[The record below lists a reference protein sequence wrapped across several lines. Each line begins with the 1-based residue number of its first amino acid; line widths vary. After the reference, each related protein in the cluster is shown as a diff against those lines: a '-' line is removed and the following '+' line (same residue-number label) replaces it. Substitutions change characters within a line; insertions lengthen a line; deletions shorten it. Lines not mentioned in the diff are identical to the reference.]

1 MSADVGRLLA
11 GLEKIVRRITRRVDY
26 CALYP
31 ARVLS
36 QNADGTL
43 ELAPESETLPAMQAV
58 PYRTIPGVALTV
70 PAGSRVL
77 LGFEDA
83 DPARP
88 AALLWELGTVTR
100 LAVNGSSIRAARE
113 GDDVAASA
121 SMAAWMNAVTAAVN
135 GLTVPGTIPTAPGT
149 LGTVSEGSDV
159 VRIP

>member
-11 GLEKIVRRITRRVDY
+11 GLERIIRRVMRRVDY

-43 ELAPESETLPAMQAV
+43 ELAPESESLPPMSAV
-58 PYRTIPGVALTV
+58 PYRTLAGVALTV

-88 AALLWELGTVTR
+88 VALLWELGTVTR
-100 LAVNGSSIRAARE
+100 LAVNGATTRAARE
-113 GDDVAASA
+113 GDDVTRTDA
-121 SMAAWMNAVTAAVN
+121 MQVWMTAVSGALGILSTP
-135 GLTVPGTIPTAPGT
+135 TVI
-149 LGTVSEGSDV
+149 GTVSEGSDV

>member
-11 GLEKIVRRITRRVDY
+11 GLEKIVRRITRRVDF

-36 QNADGTL
+36 QNANGTL

-58 PYRTIPGVALTV
+58 PYRTLPGVALTV

-88 AALLWELGTVTR
+88 VALLWELGTVTR
-100 LAVNGSSIRAARE
+100 LAVNGSNTRAARE
-113 GDDVAASA
+113 GDDVTSSTAF
-121 SMAAWMNAVTAAVN
+121 AAWAADVSLAL
-135 GLTVPGTIPTAPGT
+135 GLTPPGSTI
-149 LGTVSEGSDV
+149 GTVAEGSDV

>member
-1 MSADVGRLLA
+1 MSADVGRLLG
-11 GLEKIVRRITRRVDY
+11 GLEKIIRRVTRRVDY

-43 ELAPESETLPAMQAV
+43 ELAPESETLPPMGAV
-58 PYRTIPGVALTV
+58 PYRTLAGVSLTV
-70 PAGSRVL
+70 PAGLRVL

-88 AALLWELGTVTR
+88 VVLLWELGTVTR
-100 LAVNGSSIRAARE
+100 LAVNGATTRAARE
-113 GDDVAASA
+113 GDDVAAGVA
-121 SMAAWMNAVTAAVN
+121 MTAWMTAVTTKLN
-135 GLTVPGTIPTAPGT
+135 TGLGTVPTAPGT
-149 LGTVSEGSDV
+149 LGTISEGSDV

>member
-1 MSADVGRLLA
+1 MSADVGRLLT
-11 GLEKIVRRITRRVDY
+11 GLERIIRRVMRRVDF

-43 ELAPESETLPAMQAV
+43 ELAPESESLPPMSAV
-58 PYRTIPGVALTV
+58 PYRTLPGVALTV

-88 AALLWELGTVTR
+88 MALLWELGTVTR
-100 LAVNGSSIRAARE
+100 LAVNGSTTRAARE
-113 GDDVAASA
+113 GDDVAAGVT
-121 SMAAWMNAVTAAVN
+121 MAAWMAAVTTKLNAGTGVVPAA
-135 GLTVPGTIPTAPGT
+135 PSTIGA
-149 LGTVSEGSDV
+149 VSGGSDV

>member
-11 GLEKIVRRITRRVDY
+11 GLEKIVRRITRRVDF

-58 PYRTIPGVALTV
+58 SYRTIPGVALTV

-88 AALLWELGTVTR
+88 VALLWELGTVTR
-100 LAVNGSSIRAARE
+100 LAVNGSTTRAARE
-113 GDDVAASA
+113 GDDVTRTND
-121 SMAAWMNAVTAAVN
+121 MQTWMQSVSTAL
-135 GLTVPGTIPTAPGT
+135 GILSTPTVI
-149 LGTVSEGSDV
+149 GTVSEGSDV

>member
-11 GLEKIVRRITRRVDY
+11 GLEKIIRRVMRRVDY

-43 ELAPESETLPAMQAV
+43 ELAPESESLPPMSAV
-58 PYRTIPGVALTV
+58 RYRTLAGVSLTV

-88 AALLWELGTVTR
+88 VALLWELGTVTR
-100 LAVNGSSIRAARE
+100 LAVNGSTTRAARDGE
-113 GDDVAASA
+113 SVTAGVTMATW
-121 SMAAWMNAVTAAVN
+121 MAAVTTKLNTGA
-135 GLTVPGTIPTAPGT
+135 GTVPDAPST
-149 LGTVSEGSDV
+149 LGAVSGGSDV
-159 VRIP
+159 LRIP

>member
-11 GLEKIVRRITRRVDY
+11 GLEKIIRRVTRRVDY

-36 QNADGTL
+36 QNADGSL
-43 ELAPESETLPAMQAV
+43 ELAPESETLPPMGAV
-58 PYRTIPGVALTV
+58 PYRTLAGVSLTV
-70 PAGSRVL
+70 PAGLRVL

-88 AALLWELGTVTR
+88 VALLWELGTVTR
-100 LAVNGSSIRAARE
+100 LAVNGATTRAARE
-113 GDDVAASA
+113 GDDVTRTAE
-121 SMAAWMNAVTAAVN
+121 MQTWMNAVSAAL
-135 GLTVPGTIPTAPGT
+135 GILSTPTVIGTI
-149 LGTVSEGSDV
+149 SEGSDV